1 VPVSAP
7 DGRTVHL
14 EVRDGEQHDLLR
26 LTAEWV
32 AAERIPAD
40 TVEQIANAA
49 FSRLG
54 DVLVAMP
61 VDVPGRVRQM
71 LHVRVRD
78 AEGVRTT
85 VESFCEV
92 NDLGAEAVLPL
103 VRGALSRLNPGS
115 ILINAD
121 PPPKSAGEG
130 T

>member
-1 VPVSAP
+1 MTARALSLK
-7 DGRTVHL
+7 VH
-14 EVRDGEQHDLLR
+14 DGEQHDLLR

-71 LHVRVRD
+71 LHGREGR
-78 AEGVRTT
+78 GVR
-85 VESFCEV
+85 E
-92 NDLGAEAVLPL
+92 GGGHMQYAAA
-103 VRGALSRLNPGS
+103 RGR
-115 ILINAD
+115 
-121 PPPKSAGEG
+121 
-130 T
+130 